1 MRTRKF
7 ISLLLLAALALPAC
21 RQGGAGTA
29 RTPAARQLRAFP
41 LPEIPAVYTDPEE
54 RTEYLLDHFW
64 DRFFAGDGPCDT
76 GAVLGVDHGEVE
88 KQVATFVTLLGRIPM
103 PQAQDKMRRFF
114 HQIEQKQAADTA
126 SHVYLLMEEI
136 VSRYLYDPN
145 SPVRDEDLYLPF
157 VEGLAASPYT
167 REEAR
172 PGYEYEAR
180 MCALTPYGSVAPDFR
195 FTDLRG
201 RVHTLHGVRA
211 RTTLL
216 FFSNPGCYACQEIIG
231 QLQAVPGIG
240 QMIAGGALAIVNVY
254 IDEEVD
260 KWREYAPG
268 YPADWLCGY
277 NADGRIREENLYNVR
292 AIPSLYLLDEG
303 KHILMKDAPTERV
316 ISYLQNQQNR

>member
-1 MRTRKF
+1 MRTRRL

-21 RQGGAGTA
+21 RQGGAGA
-29 RTPAARQLRAFP
+29 PQPPAARQLRAFP
-41 LPEIPAVYTDPEE
+41 MPEIPTVYTDPEE
-54 RTEYLLDHFW
+54 RAEYLLDHFW

-88 KQVATFVTLLGRIPM
+88 KQVATFATLLGRLPM
-103 PQAQDKMRRFF
+103 PQAQDKMRHFF
-114 HQIEQKQAADTA
+114 RQIEQKQAADTS
-126 SHVYLLMEEI
+126 SHVFLLMEEI
-136 VSRYLYDPN
+136 VSRYLYDHN

-172 PGYEYEAR
+172 PGYRYEAA

-201 RVHTLHGVRA
+201 RVRNLHGVRA

-231 QLQAVPGIG
+231 QLLAVPGIDA
-240 QMIAGGALAIVNVY
+240 MISDGALAVVNVY

-260 KWREYAPG
+260 KWREYAPN

-292 AIPSLYLLDEG
+292 AIPSLYLLDAG
-303 KHILMKDAPTERV
+303 KHVLMKDAPTERV
-316 ISYLQNQQNR
+316 VSYLQNQQNR

>member
-1 MRTRKF
+1 MKARQL
-7 ISLLLLAALALPAC
+7 ISFLLAAAFLLPAC
-21 RQGGAGTA
+21 RHGGAGQA
-29 RTPAARQLRAFP
+29 PAQRQLRAFP
-41 LPEIPAVYTDPEE
+41 MPEIPAVYTAPDQ
-54 RTEYLLDHFW
+54 RREYMLDHFW

-76 GAVLGVDHGEVE
+76 GAVLGVEHGEVE
-88 KQVATFVTLLGRIPM
+88 KQVALFAQLLEQVPM
-103 PQAQDKMRRFF
+103 EQAQAKMRHFF
-114 HQIEQKQAADTA
+114 RQVEQKQAADTA

-145 SPVRDEDLYLPF
+145 SPVRNEDLYLPF

-167 REEAR
+167 REEVR
-172 PGYEYEAR
+172 PGYAYEAR

-201 RVHTLHGVRA
+201 RTRSLHGVRA

-216 FFSNPGCYACQEIIG
+216 FFSNPGCYACQEII
-231 QLQAVPGIG
+231 QTLQAVPGIDG
-240 QMIAGGALAIVNVY
+240 MIGRGALAVVNVY

-260 KWREYAPG
+260 KWREYAPN

-277 NADGRIREENLYNVR
+277 NADGRIRDEHLYNVR
-292 AIPSLYLLDEG
+292 AIPSLYLLDED

-316 ISYLQNQQNR
+316 VSYLQNQQNR